1 MPRFLRAQLV
11 RPIEL
16 ESRYEGTF
24 EGYLALYLYSKEYK
38 NRTGDTHNSIFNI
51 ST

>member
-11 RPIEL
+11 RRLRPI

-24 EGYLALYLYSKEYK
+24 EGYLYLYSKEYK